1 MATTTA
7 TVSINSSDLI
17 PGQPLSINASHTLT
31 KSGLTEG
38 LEIVDM
44 GRGTLAVASTG
55 NALAE
60 ALDLNAARDTYT
72 GDTSNWVYICNKATD
87 DLLVIKVGIHDTV
100 IGELGSG
107 EWLWMPWNQGDAD
120 AELNL
125 TSDGITGA
133 TVPFEYAIF
142 SERKQLPAKTP
153 AG

>member
-38 LEIVDM
+38 LEIIDM
-44 GRGTLAVASTG
+44 GRGTLAVASVG

-60 ALDLNAARDTYT
+60 ALDLNPARDTFT
-72 GDTSNWVYICNKATD
+72 GDTSNWVYLCNKSTN
-87 DLLVIKVGIHDTV
+87 DLHYLVVGIHDTV
-100 IGELGSG
+100 IGNLGSG
-107 EWLWMPWNQGDAD
+107 EWLWMPWNQGDSV

-125 TSDGITGA
+125 TSDGISGA
-133 TVPFEYAIF
+133 SVPFEYAIF
-142 SERKQLPAKTP
+142 SERKQLPAKT
-153 AG
+153 

>member
-31 KSGLTEG
+31 KSGRTEG
-38 LEIVDM
+38 LEIVDI
-44 GRGTLAVASTG
+44 GRGTLAEASSG

-72 GDTSNWVYICNKATD
+72 GDTSNWVYICNKSTN
-87 DLLVIKVGIHDTV
+87 DLHLITVGIHDKK
-100 IGELGSG
+100 IGHLGSG

-120 AELNL
+120 AEINIQAEGV
-125 TSDGITGA
+125 TGSSITY
-133 TVPFEYAIF
+133 EYAIF
-142 SERKQLPAKTP
+142 SERKQLPAKS
-153 AG
+153 

>member
-38 LEIVDM
+38 LEIVDI
-44 GRGTLAVASTG
+44 GRGTLAVASSA

-60 ALDLNAARDTYT
+60 ALDLNPARDTYT

-87 DLLVIKVGIHDTV
+87 DQLMLKVGIHDTV
-100 IGELGSG
+100 IGILGHG

-120 AELNL
+120 AEINL

-133 TVPFEYAIF
+133 SVPFEYAIF
-142 SERKQLPAKTP
+142 SERKQLPAKS
-153 AG
+153 